1 MDLIVDIDKIEKH
14 EASLY
19 LITTIKTLEN
29 MSLIYILLFSKRG
42 VHGVGSGIN
51 YLIRFFCNLTVNRD
65 AHSNQT

>member
-29 MSLIYILLFSKRG
+29 TS
-42 VHGVGSGIN
+42 
-51 YLIRFFCNLTVNRD
+51 
-65 AHSNQT
+65 